1 MAMALALALP
11 GKLELVAKALEL
23 IHQKDRAGQRL
34 MLMMAKPRRPH
45 KDETP
50 GLYWF
55 DDDARLK
62 RLYEDCKQDIQVERE
77 LYLQL
82 QPLIPQELKLWQ
94 LDFVI
99 NTRGFHFNRTLAEA
113 ARKIA
118 QALGPELNAELK
130 HLTGGRRD
138 HHFSGCP
145 AETMVS
151 VARLRG
157 RLPG

>member
-1 MAMALALALP
+1 
-11 GKLELVAKALEL
+11 
-23 IHQKDRAGQRL
+23 

-45 KDETP
+45 KDEAP

-55 DDDARLK
+55 YDEARLQ
-62 RLYEDCKQDIQVERE
+62 RLYEYCKQDIQVERE

-99 NTRGFHFNRTLAEA
+99 NARGFHFNRTLAEA

-130 HLTGGRRD
+130 QLNRRCRD
-138 HHFSGCP
+138 QHFSGCP

-151 VARLRG
+151 VARFRG
-157 RLPG
+157 RPSG